1 MPGFPRLTEMAHSLV
16 SLWLRPG
23 DFAIDATAG
32 NGHDTCMLARLVG
45 HTGHVLAIDIEPA
58 GLEATR
64 LKLLDEEILDAR
76 VSLVT
81 GNHDSLEKLVPA
93 DWFGRVRV
101 IMFNLGYR
109 PHAEAPI
116 ATRLISTL
124 TALGQCL
131 GLLADGGLLTLVL
144 YRAHDGAEQET
155 QAIMEWAFHLDDRL
169 WHVARYDLPNIRSRP
184 PVLIAISRR
193 KRRSPASPEFTS
205 PDN

>member
-1 MPGFPRLTEMAHSLV
+1 
-16 SLWLRPG
+16 
-23 DFAIDATAG
+23 
-32 NGHDTCMLARLVG
+32 
-45 HTGHVLAIDIEPA
+45 
-58 GLEATR
+58 
-64 LKLLDEEILDAR
+64 
-76 VSLVT
+76 
-81 GNHDSLEKLVPA
+81 LVPA

-131 GLLADGGLLTLVL
+131 GLLVDGGLLTLVL
-144 YRAHDGAEQET
+144 YRAHDGGEQET